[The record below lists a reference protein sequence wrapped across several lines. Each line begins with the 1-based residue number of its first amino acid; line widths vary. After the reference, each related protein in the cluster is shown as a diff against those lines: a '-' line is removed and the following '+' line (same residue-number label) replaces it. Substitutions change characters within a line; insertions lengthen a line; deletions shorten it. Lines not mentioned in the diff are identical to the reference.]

1 MTKANPY
8 IVIVVDDSAD
18 NREMLSEYL
27 AYRGIAFVQA
37 ADGESALKLA
47 HKRKPVLI
55 LMDLQMAGVD
65 GWEATRRIKADPT
78 TRDIIVVAV
87 TAHAIQPHEA
97 MARQAGCDGFIAK
110 PFDIVSLGDAVA
122 EVVTRG
128 RRGLGAIHSLKP
140 PEGTHRTIA
149 SKS

>member
-18 NREMLSEYL
+18 GREMLSEYL
-27 AYRGIAFVQA
+27 AYRGIAVVEA

-47 HKRKPVLI
+47 HERKPVLI

-65 GWEATRRIKADPT
+65 GWEATRRLKADPT
-78 TRDIIVVAV
+78 TKDIIVVAV
-87 TAHAIQPHEA
+87 TAHAMQPDEA
-97 MARQAGCDGFIAK
+97 IARQAGCDGFIAK
-110 PFDIVSLGDAVA
+110 PFDIVSVGDAVA
-122 EVVTRG
+122 EIVTRG

-140 PEGTHRTIA
+140 PEGHGTTVSTA
-149 SKS
+149 